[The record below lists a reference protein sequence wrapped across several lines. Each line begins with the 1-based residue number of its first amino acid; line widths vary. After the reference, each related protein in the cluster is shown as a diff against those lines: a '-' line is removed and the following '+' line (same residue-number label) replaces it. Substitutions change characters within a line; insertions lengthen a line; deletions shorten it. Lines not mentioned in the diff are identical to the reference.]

1 MRHFEGFSNTVIM
14 IYYGGIDTFF
24 FFLHLA
30 M

>member
-24 FFLHLA
+24 FLHLG